1 MAKVFLVAMSLVLVG
16 FWSSVGAVMYS
27 LLN

>member
-1 MAKVFLVAMSLVLVG
+1 MTKLFLVVMFLVLVG

-27 LLN
+27 LLS